1 MEILEKAAYLKGLAE
16 GLGVDDSTKEG
27 KLLLA
32 VLDLLGDI
40 AENVDA
46 LETDLDL
53 MVDQLESIDEDL
65 DVLAEDCGCD
75 CGHDH
80 GHHHGHHHPEGF
92 EDYEGDIYQ
101 VTCPS
106 CGEDIYL
113 DEEMLDDGEL
123 PCPKCGEKLEL
134 DFEGSIEDGETE

>member
-32 VLDLLGDI
+32 VLDLLGDV
-40 AENVDA
+40 AENVDS

-53 MVDQLESIDEDL
+53 MIDQLESIDEDL

-80 GHHHGHHHPEGF
+80 GHDHSHHHPEGF
-92 EDYEGDIYQ
+92 EDYDGDIYQ

-134 DFEGSIEDGETE
+134 DFEGSIEDEETE